1 MVFTTILF
9 FCIFARFFKSC
20 TAMIKSMTG
29 FGRTT
34 IEAEGKSV
42 TVEVRTLNSKQLDV
56 NTRIAPLFRNNENE
70 IRAILAR
77 ELERGKID
85 FTLTLDRN
93 AAATVSINETLAKSY
108 YDTLSQLS
116 LSLGNPVQSDIFL
129 QALRMPDV
137 ISTPQEELSDT
148 LWETVRN
155 AILEVCRQVNEFR
168 TAEGTALAKDFEK
181 RICLIRDTIDEVT
194 PFEQNRI
201 VTLRAKFEKS
211 LAELATKTQYDPS
224 RLEQEI
230 FYYIEKLD
238 ITEEKVRLRKHCN
251 YFLETMEEPQANGK
265 KLGFI
270 VQECGREIN
279 TLGSKSN
286 DFDIQQIVVRMKDE
300 LEKLKEQLANIL

>member
-1 MVFTTILF
+1 
-9 FCIFARFFKSC
+9 
-20 TAMIKSMTG
+20 MIKSMTG

-34 IEAEGKSV
+34 VEVTGKSV
-42 TVEVRTLNSKQLDV
+42 TVEVRTLNSKQLDL

-70 IRAILAR
+70 IRTIVSR

-85 FTLTLDRN
+85 FNLSLDRN
-93 AAATVSINETLAKSY
+93 AAPTVSINSALAKSY
-108 YDTLSQLS
+108 FDSLTALSDELN
-116 LSLGNPVQSDIFL
+116 NPIGSDIFM
-129 QALRMPDV
+129 QVLRMPDV
-137 ISTPQEELSDT
+137 ISTPQEELSDE
-148 LWETVRN
+148 LWEAVKN
-155 AILEVCRQVNEFR
+155 AIVETCNQVNDFR
-168 TAEGTALAKDFEK
+168 ITEGAVLAKDFEK
-181 RICLIRDTIDEVT
+181 RICLIRDMIDEVT
-194 PFEQNRI
+194 PFEENRI
-201 VTLRAKFEKS
+201 ATLRAKFEKS
-211 LAELATKTQYDPS
+211 LSELATKTQYDPS

-251 YFLETMEEPQANGK
+251 YFLETMDEPQANGK

-286 DFDIQQIVVRMKDE
+286 DFNIQQIVVRMKDE

>member
-1 MVFTTILF
+1 
-9 FCIFARFFKSC
+9 
-20 TAMIKSMTG
+20 MIKSMTG
-29 FGRTT
+29 FGRNT
-34 IEAEGKSV
+34 IETEGKSI
-42 TVEVRTLNSKQLDV
+42 TIEVRTLNSKQLDV

-70 IRAILAR
+70 IRTILAR

-85 FTLTLDRN
+85 FSLTLDRN
-93 AAATVSINETLAKSY
+93 ATATVSINEALAKSY
-108 YDTLSQLS
+108 YDTLTQLS
-116 LSLGNPVQSDIFL
+116 QSLGNPVNSDIFL

-137 ISTPQEELSDT
+137 ISTPQEELSDE
-148 LWETVRN
+148 LWANVRQ
-155 AILEVCRQVNEFR
+155 AILDTCDKVNEFR
-168 TAEGTALAKDFEK
+168 TTEGAVLAKDFEK

-194 PFEQNRI
+194 PFEENRI
-201 VTLRAKFEKS
+201 VNLRAKFEKS